1 MINNIFERVFPRP
14 KIYGLYRKIFYLF
27 LFLSKLLLKMS
38 EAKKNRDALGG
49 TVRKRKREGEKE
61 EENDI
66 VWDRYSLMAW

>member
-1 MINNIFERVFPRP
+1 MINNIFERVFPRA